1 MYKRTEDEE
10 NVQALAIEELK
21 QVFTTELAYLTYLPF
36 LKHIGVNSMDVSLKN
51 HSKIRELC
59 QEWEQEMLTSRQ
71 TRARMNMAEFGGV
84 SKSVPT
90 SGSIGSN
97 ISVIGKLE
105 VQSYQSL
112 SSNL

>member
-1 MYKRTEDEE
+1 M
-10 NVQALAIEELK
+10 
-21 QVFTTELAYLTYLPF
+21 TYLPF

-71 TRARMNMAEFGGV
+71 TRAKMNTMAEFGGI

-97 ISVIGKLE
+97 INVIGKLS
-105 VQSYQSL
+105 VFSRF
-112 SSNL
+112 